1 MGRVG
6 LPLLLLFAL
15 WSCPL
20 SAQEQPAAPGA
31 GVTAPSARATGVVR
45 TANGV
50 PVPGANLRLVETAS
64 GRAWVSWTDENGRF
78 DLPGLLAGHYRVDVS
93 LLGFDNATQEF
104 DLGNS
109 PSAINV
115 TLKVASL
122 ESIEAAAAAQNPGQ
136 TPAVAAAN
144 PPAKPA
150 SPDGGNN
157 PQPPGQSSSDAG
169 GRGEFRR
176 RLPGNAPRG
185 GTPSETGQN
194 GGAAQG
200 SAPARA
206 RGPAARRGGFQQVLL
221 NNQAGEQGQ
230 EAEAGQQVEGG
241 APNDAGPLG
250 QAGAAGAVL
259 MNGTVGRGD
268 QNAGF
273 GGFPQ
278 GGIFLQGPGDAG
290 QTGFGG
296 ASGGFRGGAPAAQPG
311 GAGGPGLAAG
321 PGGPGGFGG
330 GPDGPGIAVQ
340 PPGRDPAG
348 PGGRGAPPPGVT
360 R

>member
-1 MGRVG
+1 MGGVG

-20 SAQEQPAAPGA
+20 SAQEQRAAPGA
-31 GVTAPSARATGVVR
+31 GVTAPSARATGVAR

-64 GRAWVSWTDENGRF
+64 GSAWVSWTDENGRF
-78 DLPGLLAGHYRVDVS
+78 DLPGLPAGHYRIDVS
-93 LLGFDNATQEF
+93 QLGFDNATQEF
-104 DLGNS
+104 DLGKS

-115 TLKVASL
+115 TLKIASL

-150 SPDGGNN
+150 SPHGGNN

-169 GRGEFRR
+169 ARGEFPR

-206 RGPAARRGGFQQVLL
+206 RGPAPRRGGVPQELL
-221 NNQAGEQGQ
+221 NNQAGREG
-230 EAEAGQQVEGG
+230 AE
-241 APNDAGPLG
+241 
-250 QAGAAGAVL
+250 
-259 MNGTVGRGD
+259 
-268 QNAGF
+268 
-273 GGFPQ
+273 
-278 GGIFLQGPGDAG
+278 
-290 QTGFGG
+290 
-296 ASGGFRGGAPAAQPG
+296 G
-311 GAGGPGLAAG
+311 GAGGQR
-321 PGGPGGFGG
+321 GG
-330 GPDGPGIAVQ
+330 GTA
-340 PPGRDPAG
+340 
-348 PGGRGAPPPGVT
+348 T
-360 R
+360 RR